1 MIGASINNIHTEG
14 TELHRVTQSLLICNE
29 NSKSYFMLFQI
40 KKLTMTVVSIQF
52 SQIKNYNILMVKIQ
66 RFNNGV
72 KNVTKVLNR

>member
-1 MIGASINNIHTEG
+1 
-14 TELHRVTQSLLICNE
+14 
-29 NSKSYFMLFQI
+29 MLFQI